1 MLSRPFTERMPGAY
15 ASAMSAQHEREP
27 DPTLMRNQPALR
39 TSSGTIWL
47 IMGAALVVI
56 SLVPLT
62 LIILA
67 AGPATGAAMTTAA
80 LIVVVYAGMI
90 VVRLTITASVPRLR
104 LLAAGFLAIAAVAL
118 IGMLICVA
126 IERGTV

>member
-1 MLSRPFTERMPGAY
+1 
-15 ASAMSAQHEREP
+15 MSARHEREP

-80 LIVVVYAGMI
+80 LIVVVYAGMV